1 MCPYT
6 CPVMSKPAPLVPN
19 ALAIA
24 DAMDRS
30 APLALLRQRLNES
43 SRRFAAIQP
52 CLPVLLKTHVT
63 PGPFDDE
70 GWTLFAA
77 NASVAAKLRH
87 LQPTI
92 EAKLAEQGYLKAG
105 VRIKARSG

>member
-1 MCPYT
+1 MCLYT
-6 CPVMSKPAPLVPN
+6 YLVMSKTAPMVPN

-43 SRRFAAIQP
+43 SRRFATIQP
-52 CLPVLLKTHVT
+52 CLPVLLKAHVT

-87 LQPTI
+87 LQPAI
-92 EAKLAEQGYLKAG
+92 EAKLAERGFLKAG